1 MTVDRLMTWRLL
13 TAASVLVSAVV
24 HLQLWLEGF
33 RAIPV
38 IGPAFLLNAVGGGA
52 IAVAVLAWRHWL
64 PLAAA
69 VAFGAG
75 TLAAFLV
82 STTVGLFGVQER
94 LLGGPQVLA
103 AVSEVTAIVFGLW
116 AWKRLRAEASASGST
131 LRSARPDP
139 RRPGRA
145 PRRAGEGRDH

>member
-1 MTVDRLMTWRLL
+1 MNLDRLLTLRLL

-38 IGPAFLLNAVGGGA
+38 IGPAFLVNAVGGAA
-52 IAVAVLAWRHWL
+52 IAVAVVVWRHWL

-94 LLGGPQVLA
+94 LLGGPQIIS
-103 AVSEVTAIVFGLW
+103 AVSEVAAVVFGLW
-116 AWKRLRAEASASGST
+116 AWKRLREVRT
-131 LRSARPDP
+131 VRRERPDP
-139 RRPGRA
+139 PRPGRG
-145 PRRAGEGRDH
+145 PRRVGGGRDR

>member
-1 MTVDRLMTWRLL
+1 MSLRLL
-13 TAASVLVSAVV
+13 TAASVLVSAGM

-33 RAIPV
+33 RTIPV
-38 IGPAFLLNAVGGGA
+38 IGPAFLVNALGGAA
-52 IAVAVLAWRHWL
+52 IAVVVVVWRHWL

-94 LLGGPQVLA
+94 LLGGPQIVS
-103 AVSEVTAIVFGLW
+103 AVSEIAAVVFGLW
-116 AWKRLRAEASASGST
+116 AWRRLRDEGGAQSD
-131 LRSARPDP
+131 LRRERPDR
-139 RRPGRA
+139 RRPGQAR
-145 PRRAGEGRDH
+145 PRVGGAQDR